1 MSELASTWSVQPPT
15 VTKTVTRL
23 AAQNLVERRHSET
36 DKRLSRVHLTEDG
49 IERIKLIDKAWKRLE
64 KEAVA
69 GLDVKERKRLRKIL
83 RQIENNLSANEADL
97 EADDPDTDD
106 ANSS

>member
-1 MSELASTWSVQPPT
+1 M
-15 VTKTVTRL
+15 
-23 AAQNLVERRHSET
+23 
-36 DKRLSRVHLTEDG
+36 
-49 IERIKLIDKAWKRLE
+49 IDKAWKRLE